1 MELLILYFKLHMKKL
16 ILPSIM
22 SISLG
27 MNAQQVFPTLPNSQ
41 KGVDYHVELNEALI
55 VDKRTFSSDTARY
68 NYNQMRHYVKM
79 IMPYVNVAVKMFS
92 EIETNTAGMNRK
104 NRRKYIKTRE
114 EEIKVNFE
122 DQLKNL
128 NVTQGR
134 YLVKIINRQLNRN
147 CYDIV
152 KELKNPITA
161 AYYQSWAKLNGI
173 NLNEKYVA
181 DENRD
186 LEMVLRNLGY

>member
-1 MELLILYFKLHMKKL
+1 MK
-16 ILPSIM
+16 
-22 SISLG
+22 
-27 MNAQQVFPTLPNSQ
+27 
-41 KGVDYHVELNEALI
+41 
-55 VDKRTFSSDTARY
+55 
-68 NYNQMRHYVKM
+68 HYVKM

-92 EIETNTAGMNRK
+92 EIETNTASMNRK
-104 NRRKYIKTRE
+104 GRRMYIKSRE
-114 EEIKVNFE
+114 QEIKTNFE

-134 YLVKIINRQLNRN
+134 YLVKLINRQLNRN

-173 NLNEKYVA
+173 NLNEKYIA
-181 DENRD
+181 EENRD
-186 LEMVLRNLGY
+186 LEMVVKSLGY